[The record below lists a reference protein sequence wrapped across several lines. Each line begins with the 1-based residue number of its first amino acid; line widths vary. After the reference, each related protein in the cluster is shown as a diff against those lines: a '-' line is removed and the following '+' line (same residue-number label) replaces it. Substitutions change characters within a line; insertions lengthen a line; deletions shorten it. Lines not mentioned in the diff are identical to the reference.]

1 MSDQEIS
8 LKEISESFDLNPKEA
23 AIYYQLLRL
32 RQALPGTLSKLSG
45 VKRPTTYLILDQLVS
60 KGYVNKYSK
69 GNANYFQPVNPKLI
83 LEEQKRKIDGIEKLI
98 PQLEKLSYF
107 EDSKIEPK
115 VSFYE
120 GKTGL
125 IRIMEDTLTS
135 KTDLLCWAD
144 VGAAIGS
151 CLSSYYPTYIKKKV
165 KNKLFLKGI
174 FIKEEGG
181 LLFKSRG
188 DEELREVYLIPQ
200 DQFSFENEINIYD
213 DKVAIISHMDEIGVI
228 IKNENIADTQRA
240 IFNFA
245 FQYAKLLEKDL
256 LTEEDY
262 AFMNKHQNRKKKD
275 LR

>member
-1 MSDQEIS
+1 
-8 LKEISESFDLNPKEA
+8 
-23 AIYYQLLRL
+23 
-32 RQALPGTLSKLSG
+32 LSG

-69 GNANYFQPVNPKLI
+69 GNANYFQPVDPKLI

-107 EDSKIEPK
+107 EDCKIEPK

-125 IRIMEDTLTS
+125 IRIMEDTLTV
-135 KTDLLCWAD
+135 KDKRICCWAN
-144 VGAAIGS
+144 AAS
-151 CLSSYYPTYIKKKV
+151 ATQNSLQSYYPTYIKQKV
-165 KNKLFLKGI
+165 RRKVHVEAICPYDKIALS
-174 FIKEEGG
+174 
-181 LLFKSRG
+181 FKSRG

-213 DKVAIISHMDEIGVI
+213 DKVAIISHKDEIGVI
-228 IKNENIADTQRA
+228 IKNENIANTQRA

-262 AFMNKHQNRKKKD
+262 AFMNKHQNRKKSD
-275 LR
+275 FS